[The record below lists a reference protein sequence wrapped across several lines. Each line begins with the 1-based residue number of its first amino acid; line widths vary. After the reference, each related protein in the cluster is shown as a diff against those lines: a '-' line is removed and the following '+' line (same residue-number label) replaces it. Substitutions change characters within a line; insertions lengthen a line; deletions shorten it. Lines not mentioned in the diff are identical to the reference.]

1 MTAGPG
7 GFQAYAVADAPAF
20 GLAGAF
26 LGPASSAEDILA
38 IAFALLPAGGGGVRS
53 LLTLLSCVGPS
64 GTATTAA
71 GGAGTT
77 VGTAAVSTVGL
88 GCHSAT
94 AGEASA
100 SPGFDTSAALSVAAV
115 LIVAAVVPAASSA
128 CCLHTSYSSR
138 TDEST
143 DMR

>member
-1 MTAGPG
+1 MTTGPE
-7 GFQAYAVADAPAF
+7 GFRAYAVADAPAF
-20 GLAGAF
+20 GLAGDF

-71 GGAGTT
+71 GGAGST

-88 GCHSAT
+88 GCPSAT
-94 AGEASA
+94 AGGASA
-100 SPGFDTSAALSVAAV
+100 SPGFDASEESAVAVV
-115 LIVAAVVPAASSA
+115 LVVAAVVPAASSA
-128 CCLHTSYSSR
+128 RCLHTS
-138 TDEST
+138 
-143 DMR
+143 